1 MSLPSVATQIVLKNH
16 PTGFINPEFNKLDS
30 TFAVKHASFPKE
42 LKEGEVIVKTLYLS
56 NDPTQRSWIRSK
68 LEKRRHYAK
77 PIEEGSPMRSLGLG
91 QIVQSNSSRFK
102 PGDIVYGIILWGDYS
117 VLEDTSLYNSIDTSL
132 GLPLEYYLSVLG
144 MTSLTAFFGLTEAG
158 NLKQYLNSPP
168 GKSPIVCVSAAS
180 GATGSVVVQIAKN
193 LLGASKVIGI
203 SGSSEKCQWVEKL
216 GADIC
221 VNYKDP
227 NYQDQIEKFLGDE
240 FIDTYFDNVGGDILS
255 FVLTKVKK
263 FGNVVA
269 CGSIAG
275 YNNRE
280 ALKVSNWGEITVN
293 SLTVRGFIVTDYQE
307 HFPKAIG
314 ILTDAVK
321 AGKIRTDGAYHVENL
336 HGHDL
341 IHRLENIPKI
351 WNKLFE
357 DNKPNGKMI
366 TKVALDI

>member
-1 MSLPSVATQIVLKNH
+1 M
-16 PTGFINPEFNKLDS
+16 
-30 TFAVKHASFPKE
+30 
-42 LKEGEVIVKTLYLS
+42 
-56 NDPTQRSWIRSK
+56 
-68 LEKRRHYAK
+68 
-77 PIEEGSPMRSLGLG
+77 
-91 QIVQSNSSRFK
+91 
-102 PGDIVYGIILWGDYS
+102 
-117 VLEDTSLYNSIDTSL
+117 
-132 GLPLEYYLSVLG
+132 
-144 MTSLTAFFGLTEAG
+144 
-158 NLKQYLNSPP
+158 KQYLNSPP
-168 GKSPIVCVSAAS
+168 GKGPIVCVSAAS